1 MSSFNVKR
9 RTPYDVTANLTTPG
23 GEPLT
28 TFGDLSVSELE
39 SSGQGDFVYGI
50 NTQIFS
56 TRTYSG
62 GSVTNETGSAVVKS
76 GTSSTGSAFVT
87 LRRNLKYKPGLGS
100 LCRLTALFDTPKTQN
115 YQQAGVGNAECG
127 YYFGYNGTN
136 FGIFHEETSQREI
149 RRVTITTPAGTELVN
164 VTLNGVTVSVPVTGG
179 ANANRTAYE
188 LARYDYTGVGTGWF
202 ADAIDGTVYYV
213 SGLPGAF
220 TGSYNLSGSTATGSF
235 ASIVVGSGSTMTF
248 TSQSSW
254 NIDRLDGG
262 ASGGPNPSG
271 MTINPQKGNVYQIG
285 FQYLGYGNAF
295 FGVEDSRLGRI
306 TPVHMVQNAD
316 ARTTPVLKNPQ
327 TSVRLISRNFGNTTS
342 VQPKTVS
349 MAQFTE
355 GKNIRLDPRFSATA
369 SFASLSSTTYVGLLA
384 LKVNKTF
391 NDLVCYGEIDI
402 LRITGNSN
410 SNGVSIAV
418 FKDVPINGNVNFTY
432 VNQTNSIVSEAYL
445 GATGTSITTN
455 GFTPL
460 ATFAIG
466 NGGSAVLDLP
476 PEELVTAAG
485 EILIFA
491 IKTFAGSNPTGE
503 ISINWF
509 EQQ

>member
-9 RTPYDVTANLTTPG
+9 RTPYDTAAGITTPG

-28 TFGDLSVSELE
+28 SFGEISVSQLDP
-39 SSGQGDFVYGI
+39 SGQGDFVYGI
-50 NTQIFS
+50 NRQIFA

-62 GSVTNETGSAVVKS
+62 GSVVNNSGSATVKS
-76 GTSSTGSAFVT
+76 GTSSTGSATVT
-87 LRRNLKYKPGLGS
+87 LRRNLKYKPGMGS
-100 LCRLTALFDTPKTQN
+100 LCRVTALFDTPVPQN
-115 YQQAGVGNAECG
+115 YQQVGIGNAECG
-127 YYFGYNGTN
+127 YYFGYNGTH

-149 RRVTITTPAGTELVN
+149 RKVTITTPAGTETVN

-179 ANANRTAYE
+179 TNANRTAYE
-188 LARYDYTGVGTGWF
+188 LANHDYTGVGTGWF

-213 SGLPGAF
+213 SALPGAF

-235 ASIVVGSGSTMTF
+235 ASIVVGSGSTTTF
-248 TSQSSW
+248 VSQSSW

-271 MTINPQKGNVYQIG
+271 MTINPQKGNVYQVG

-295 FGVEDSRLGRI
+295 FGIEDPKLGRI
-306 TPVHMVQNAD
+306 TPVHMIQNAD
-316 ARTTPVLKNPQ
+316 GRTTPVLKNPQ
-327 TSVRLISRNFGNTTS
+327 TSTRLISRNFGNTTS
-342 VQPKTVS
+342 IQPKTVS
-349 MAQFTE
+349 MAQFIE
-355 GKNIRLDPRFSATA
+355 GKNVRLDPRFSATA
-369 SFASLSSTTYVGLLA
+369 SFASLTSTTYVGLLA
-384 LKVNKTF
+384 LKVNKVF
-391 NDLVCYGEIDI
+391 NNLVCYGEIDI
-402 LRITGNSN
+402 LRLTGNSN

-432 VNQTNSIVSEAYL
+432 VDETSSTVSVAYL
-445 GATGTSITTN
+445 GATGTTITTN

-466 NGGSAVLDLP
+466 SGGSAVLDIP

-485 EILIFA
+485 ETLVFA